1 MKQLYVTL
9 FMVGIGAAAFAQ
21 TNKTA
26 QKLGQSFPAIQAGNS
41 PMRGTVIFEEDF
53 AGGIPSDWIN
63 TTPDGPVS
71 WKYTT
76 VGHTGGYPTASLN
89 SETSN
94 NGWVLVDSDADNFT
108 GGGAEDARLMTPI
121 IDCSGYSPVKVEFQ
135 QMFRRW
141 QNDITT
147 VRVTTDGGTSFTDF
161 VINQGITQTGT
172 DNPDYVNID
181 ITAAIAGDPSNV
193 QIMFWWQG
201 AWDYGWQIDDFAVKE
216 VDANDLILKRPAFSS
231 GIAYYQ
237 IPQSQIQPLNFH
249 GFVENIGFTAQTNVV
264 MNVTVDNGAQV
275 FSGTSN
281 TVASMAVGVTD
292 SLGVVA
298 AFTPSALGMHNVTYV
313 VSQTETD
320 DDLTNNTRTASFTI
334 TDTVYAID
342 NGIYGGQWWNQGD
355 VNGANSFEI
364 GAIYEIVNSAKT
376 GTASVFIGN
385 NSVLGSAFSL
395 NLYRWDDMAEAYVG
409 VTSTASV
416 DITTA
421 HLGAWVTLPWTSYA
435 TLLPGNDYLLS
446 ILCNGGAD
454 EVYVGYG
461 TNSSLRGSTVSN
473 DGVGGD
479 WASQPRTPMLRMN
492 FNQFLSVD
500 ENMAIEN
507 ISVYP
512 NPSQD
517 VINIVVNAKGQQK
530 VNLVITDIS
539 GRIVRSNSSHT
550 IVDSY
555 TFAEDVTN
563 YDSGVY
569 FITVATE
576 DSSKTLTF
584 IKK

>member
-1 MKQLYVTL
+1 MKQFYLTIFSLYIGVSTL
-9 FMVGIGAAAFAQ
+9 AQ
-21 TNKTA
+21 STKTA
-26 QKLGQSFPAIQAGNS
+26 QHLGQSIPAIATSNVAL
-41 PMRGTVIFEEDF
+41 RGTTIFEEDF
-53 AGGIPSDWIN
+53 ASGIPASWTN

-76 VGHTGGYPTASLN
+76 VGHTGAYPTASLN

-94 NGWVLVDSDADNFT
+94 NGWIIVDSDADNFS

-147 VRVTTDGGTSFTDF
+147 VRVTTDGGATFTDF
-161 VINQGITQTGT
+161 VINQSITQTGT

-181 ITAAIAGDPSNV
+181 ITSAIAGDPSNV

-249 GFVENIGFTAQTNVV
+249 GFVENIGYTAQTNVV
-264 MNVTVDNGAQV
+264 MNVDVNNGASV
-275 FSGTSN
+275 YTGTSN
-281 TVASMAVGVTD
+281 TVGTMAVGVTD
-292 SLGVVA
+292 SLGVVNS
-298 AFTPSALGMHNVTYV
+298 FTPSSLGVHTVTYS

-320 DDLTNNTRTASFTI
+320 DDLSNNTRTASFTV

-355 VNGANSFEI
+355 VNGANSYEI
-364 GAIYEIVNSAKT
+364 GAIYEIVNSTKT

-385 NSVLGSAFSL
+385 NTTVGSAFEL
-395 NLYRWDDMAEAYVG
+395 ILYRWDEVAGAFVG
-409 VTSTASV
+409 VAATSIHEVVA
-416 DITTA
+416 A
-421 HLGAWVTLPWTSYA
+421 NLGAWVTLPWVNYV
-435 TLLPGNDYLLS
+435 TLLPGNDYLLT
-446 ILCNGGAD
+446 LKCNGGAD

-461 TNSSLRGSTVSN
+461 TNTSLRGSTVSN

-479 WASQPRTPMLRMN
+479 WASQPRTPMLRLN
-492 FNQFLSVD
+492 FNQFLSVS
-500 ENMAIEN
+500 ENNSIEN
-507 ISVYP
+507 VSVFP
-512 NPSQD
+512 NPAQD
-517 VINIVVNAKGQQK
+517 VVSVVVSTVGNQK
-530 VNLVITDIS
+530 VNYVITDVT
-539 GRIVRSNSSHT
+539 GRIVRVST
-550 IVDSY
+550 PVDVAGTY
-555 TFAEDVTN
+555 TFTENIGSYEA
-563 YDSGVY
+563 GVY
-569 FITVATE
+569 FVTIDTE
-576 DSSKTLTF
+576 TSSKTMTF